1 MNDTLPS
8 LPPMR
13 DLRELLRFEAREG
26 RIWLGEERM
35 ILLGSSEMRALRREL
50 IETLGVERAKTAL
63 MRMGFSAGQTDA
75 DTARRLR
82 PNGSLHD
89 IFAVGP
95 QAQMLTGQVKVTPI
109 LLELDEP
116 HRNFRGV
123 FEWHNS
129 FEAEVFLAEF
139 GTSVDPVCWLQTGYA
154 AGYTTQFTGRQAYFR
169 ELSCKGCGDG
179 KCLLEGRFAE
189 AWPDADELRRDY
201 EPNRVAD
208 QLMSLHTQVV
218 GLRDTVTEVSGF
230 NDMVGC
236 STGFLKTRDLL
247 AKAADTNVSILL
259 LGETGVG
266 KDLFAK
272 AVHKASSRAAKP
284 FVAINCSAIP
294 TDLIEAELFGVEK
307 GAYTGAEA
315 SRSGRFERANGGTL
329 FLDEVGELS
338 LRAQATLLRVLQE
351 GEVERLGS
359 EDASNVDVRIVA
371 ATNKDLMQAV
381 RQGRFRA
388 DLLYRLNTYTVTV
401 PPLRD
406 RQEDIPD
413 LVEHFIQR
421 YTASHGKGPMKVS
434 DRALAMIRSYDWP
447 GNVRELANVVERGV
461 ILAGREQTISFAH
474 LFPHIAASDLPTRH
488 ATASRSIVDI
498 ADNLL
503 DKQYDMNA
511 FEETLIARALERCEG
526 NVSRAARLLG
536 ISRPTLDYRLKRR
549 RAQS

>member
-1 MNDTLPS
+1 MNETLPS

-50 IETLGVERAKTAL
+50 IESLGIERAKTAL

-75 DTARRLR
+75 DTAKRLR
-82 PNGSLHD
+82 PNASLHD
-89 IFAVGP
+89 VFAVGP
-95 QAQMLTGQVKVTPI
+95 QAHMITGQVKVTPVV
-109 LLELDEP
+109 LELDELN
-116 HRNFRGV
+116 RSFRGV

-139 GTSVDPVCWLQTGYA
+139 GTSVDPVCWVQTGYS
-154 AGYTTQFTGRQAYFR
+154 AGYTTRFTGRQTLFR
-169 ELSCKGCGDG
+169 ELSCAGCGDE

-189 AWPDADELRRDY
+189 DWPDAEELQRSY
-201 EPNRVAD
+201 EPSRIAD
-208 QLMSLHTQVV
+208 QLMSLQTQVV
-218 GLRDTVTEVSGF
+218 SLRDTVSEVPGF
-230 NDMVGC
+230 GDMVGC
-236 STGFLKTRDLL
+236 STGFLNARDLL
-247 AKAADTNVSILL
+247 AKAADTNVSVLL

-266 KDLFAK
+266 KDMFAK
-272 AVHKASSRAAKP
+272 ALHRASRRSEKP

-294 TDLIEAELFGVEK
+294 KDLIEAELFGVEK

-338 LRAQATLLRVLQE
+338 LHAQATLLRVLQE

-359 EDASNVDVRIVA
+359 QDARKVDVRIVA
-371 ATNKDLMQAV
+371 ATNKDLMSAV
-381 RQGRFRA
+381 REGKFRS
-388 DLLYRLNTYTVTV
+388 DLLYRLNAYTVTV

-406 RQEDIPD
+406 RQEDILD
-413 LVEHFIQR
+413 LVEHFVQR
-421 YTASHGKGPMKVS
+421 YSATHGKGPMKVS

-474 LFPHIAASDLPTRH
+474 LFPHIAPADAPTSSAAS
-488 ATASRSIVDI
+488 TASEVEL
-498 ADNLL
+498 ADSLL
-503 DKQYDMNA
+503 DKQCDLQS
-511 FEETLIARALERCEG
+511 FEETLIARALERCQG
-526 NVSRAARLLG
+526 NVSKAARLLG
-536 ISRPTLDYRLKRR
+536 VSRPTLDYRLKRR
-549 RAQS
+549 RA